1 MSGTKPN
8 EQVTSMTRTAAGLSA
23 GAKTSEIRTLEAELV
38 ERARGRDEG
47 ALREIMQANNR
58 RLYRLARGIL
68 RSDSEAEDVV
78 QETYVRAFTHL
89 DGFRG
94 ESGLS
99 TWLSRIAINEALGRA
114 RSTRPHVELGSVP
127 EAALEAQI
135 IKFPAS
141 PAGDPERTMAQREI
155 QRVVERAI
163 DELPDVFRM
172 VFVARVMEGM
182 NIEETAELL
191 GVKPETV
198 KTRLHRA
205 RTMLRENV
213 EKEIGPVVMDAF
225 PFAGW
230 RCERLTVS
238 VLKRLGS
245 GG

>member
-8 EQVTSMTRTAAGLSA
+8 EQVTAMPRIAAGLSA

-38 ERARGRDEG
+38 ERARGRDEA

-114 RSTRPHVELGSVP
+114 RSARPQVELGSVP
-127 EAALEAQI
+127 EATLEAQI

-141 PAGDPERTMAQREI
+141 PQ
-155 QRVVERAI
+155 AI
-163 DELPDVFRM
+163 RKGPWPNVKSSASSSAPSMNYRM
-172 VFVARVMEGM
+172 SSAWSSSPASWKG
-182 NIEETAELL
+182 
-191 GVKPETV
+191 
-198 KTRLHRA
+198 
-205 RTMLRENV
+205 
-213 EKEIGPVVMDAF
+213 
-225 PFAGW
+225 
-230 RCERLTVS
+230 
-238 VLKRLGS
+238 
-245 GG
+245 